1 MAQKKRP
8 AHVQQNTY
16 RKENRS
22 GQRTSRGAERSNQS
36 AFPEER
42 RMNQSASRGAE
53 RSNQGAFPE
62 ERRVNQS
69 ASRGAGTQY
78 RQPKKKKRRKN
89 KRRRLK
95 ILAVIL
101 GVVAVLV
108 LLGYF
113 AVGVC
118 KLKQIVVTG
127 NQYCS
132 QQEMLD
138 WIAEGKYS
146 DNSLYVFWKYNQK
159 DLKQLPVVESIS
171 VKLKSPW
178 KVQVQVKEKRFY
190 GRIDYDDGFLYFDKE
205 GMAALKTPD
214 VIEGVPYIEGME
226 VDLEKLKIGAVL
238 PVADSEVFDKISEIS
253 ALLEEYELTPDK
265 ISCEDGGMTVHFG
278 GIRVSLGS
286 SGFADKLAQVPPI
299 LAKMSELY
307 ADQTGVLHLENYE
320 ISDSSI
326 RFVPDTAPQGE

>member
-8 AHVQQNTY
+8 AYVQQNTY
-16 RKENRS
+16 RKEKRS
-22 GQRTSRGAERSNQS
+22 GQGMSRSGEHSGQGMSRSGERSDQSSFPEESRRNQS
-36 AFPEER
+36 AAR
-42 RMNQSASRGAE
+42 K
-53 RSNQGAFPE
+53 
-62 ERRVNQS
+62 
-69 ASRGAGTQY
+69 AGSQY
-78 RQPKKKKRRKN
+78 RQPKKKKRKKKN
-89 KRRRLK
+89 NRRMK
-95 ILAVIL
+95 VLAAVLCVI
-101 GVVAVLV
+101 AVLV

-127 NQYCS
+127 NQYCAE
-132 QQEMLD
+132 QEILD

-159 DLKQLPVVESIS
+159 DLKQLPAIESTS

-178 KVQVQVKEKRFY
+178 KVQVQVKEKTFH
-190 GRIDYDDGFLYFDKE
+190 GRIDYEGEFLYFDKD
-205 GMAALKTPD
+205 GMAALKTAD

-226 VDLEKLKIGAVL
+226 VDLEKLKIGTVL
-238 PVADSEVFDKISEIS
+238 PVTDSEVFDKISEIT
-253 ALLEEYELTPDK
+253 ALLTEYELTPDK
-265 ISCEDGGMTVHFG
+265 ISCEESEMTVHFG
-278 GIRVSLGS
+278 GIRVMLGS

-326 RFVPDTAPQGE
+326 RFVPDTAPQEEEGSIE